1 MKEDF
6 MKEINMETIILEN
19 KIKNF
24 KAYLLVIIILL
35 FQTDLHSYENKIIFK
50 IDNEIITNLDLEN
63 EIIYLTAL
71 NPNLKKLD
79 KAELIQ
85 ISRKSL
91 IQEKIKKIEIQ
102 KNFKS
107 PKISEEFLKQLLKN
121 IYSRIGIESLDNFK
135 KYLSLNQIDYDEVL
149 QKIEIEALW
158 NELIIVKFSKKIKI
172 DQKQLE
178 KEIKKN
184 INNEIKTYLMSE
196 IFFEVKIDETVQNK
210 YQKIITSIK
219 QIGFE
224 NTALKFSIS
233 ETSKIGGRLD
243 WINENS
249 LNKKIKELL
258 NTKKI
263 NEFTKPIT
271 VPGGFLILKI
281 NDIKI
286 TKSEKNIDNELQKLI
301 QSTRNNQLNQFSKLY
316 FNKVK
321 ENVEINEI

>member
-1 MKEDF
+1 

-19 KIKNF
+19 KIKKF

-85 ISRKSL
+85 ISQKSL

-196 IFFEVKIDETVQNK
+196 IFFEIKNDETVQNK
-210 YQKIITSIK
+210 YQKIIASIK

>member
-1 MKEDF
+1 